1 MCLEFS
7 DESIGKALQPP
18 QFEAIAEQQGFSENG
33 MLGDVIEESG
43 LIQSQAQDTQ
53 ERGGKRALPA
63 LRQAVDPEIQQI
75 QVAQAPENQS
85 LHQALVSQAQVG
97 TRQIF
102 IEQMVGKPFFFL
114 PLAENRVGQPA

>member
-7 DESIGKALQPP
+7 DESIGKALQSL
-18 QFEAIAEQQGFSENG
+18 QFEAIAQQQGFADDG
-33 MLGDVIEESG
+33 VLWDVIEKSG
-43 LIQSQAQDTQ
+43 LIQSQVQDTQ